1 MQSMSKPT
9 QYWDEGAADNLC
21 PMPQHFTND
30 TIHIYA
36 LTSCNEEMWSNL
48 EACFIGY
55 GVLPNSQL
63 LDVL

>member
-1 MQSMSKPT
+1 MQSMSKLT
-9 QYWDEGAADNLC
+9 QYWDEGATD
-21 PMPQHFTND
+21 MPQHFTND